1 MSRIDIK
8 PRIVEDLEK
17 YELYRDKKKTT
28 YTVGSIKKDRF
39 IMASEKNVDDII
51 GVYKLFDGEHTIDDI
66 VKIYKDN
73 NKEIDVLKL
82 FNIAEQAGLIENTN
96 KKEVILNE
104 FQKYGFSI
112 MDINIGDKL
121 NCIFRRCAHIV
132 SIPFCVFLVAI
143 ILIAT
148 VLLPKFGISI
158 VKLNIY
164 NLFDSVFIS
173 IIISTVITTI
183 CVLLHEMAH
192 AIVAAHYRLIP
203 QKVSISIYLFT
214 PIIYITI
221 PGIYTLPRKQRI
233 LVHAAG
239 IIMNAFIFSVS
250 VMFLPFSFGTLREIM
265 LLIAF
270 NNLGLIVMNLVPFLP
285 LDGYFILTNIL
296 KIPNLRRISGKKIIS
311 IIRGEKRKLVEY
323 IIYNIISVLFVSL
336 VSISIVI
343 QIIYNFSLGVNSRG
357 GVLGGI
363 IEIKGYLL
371 IIIIMCI
378 SKILSF
384 KGSKN
389 YGKDN

>member
-1 MSRIDIK
+1 
-8 PRIVEDLEK
+8 
-17 YELYRDKKKTT
+17 
-28 YTVGSIKKDRF
+28 
-39 IMASEKNVDDII
+39 MASEKNVDDII

-73 NKEIDVLKL
+73 HKEIDVLKL
-82 FNIAEQAGLIENTN
+82 LNIAEQAGLIENTN

-158 VKLNIY
+158 VKLNVY

-323 IIYNIISVLFVSL
+323 IIYNIISVIFVSL

-363 IEIKGYLL
+363 IEIRGYLL

-378 SKILSF
+378 SKILSS

>member
-1 MSRIDIK
+1 MNMIKCLKKLLIRLHEWVQKKWLIVSVLMSTSSIWFSLILSFWGEK
-8 PRIVEDLEK
+8 LHFIVTDASGKRQFTFLGAILTILVVGFSCLLAMAQRYYEYSKLNNDKDKRKLVVLE
-17 YELYRDKKKTT
+17 
-28 YTVGSIKKDRF
+28 
-39 IMASEKNVDDII
+39 NVD
-51 GVYKLFDGEHTIDDI
+51 
-66 VKIYKDN
+66 
-73 NKEIDVLKL
+73 
-82 FNIAEQAGLIENTN
+82 IETN
-96 KKEVILNE
+96 KICDN
-104 FQKYGFSI
+104 KYITLKKRLWKIKNGQI
-112 MDINIGDKL
+112 VDIPQ
-121 NCIFRRCAHIV
+121 IV
-132 SIPFCVFLVAI
+132 SNPCEQLKH
-143 ILIAT
+143 IL
-148 VLLPKFGISI
+148 
-158 VKLNIY
+158 
-164 NLFDSVFIS
+164 D
-173 IIISTVITTI
+173 
-183 CVLLHEMAH
+183 
-192 AIVAAHYRLIP
+192 
-203 QKVSISIYLFT
+203 
-214 PIIYITI
+214 
-221 PGIYTLPRKQRI
+221 
-233 LVHAAG
+233 
-239 IIMNAFIFSVS
+239 IMNAFIFSVS

>member
-1 MSRIDIK
+1 M
-8 PRIVEDLEK
+8 
-17 YELYRDKKKTT
+17 
-28 YTVGSIKKDRF
+28 
-39 IMASEKNVDDII
+39 
-51 GVYKLFDGEHTIDDI
+51 
-66 VKIYKDN
+66 
-73 NKEIDVLKL
+73 
-82 FNIAEQAGLIENTN
+82 
-96 KKEVILNE
+96 
-104 FQKYGFSI
+104 
-112 MDINIGDKL
+112 
-121 NCIFRRCAHIV
+121 
-132 SIPFCVFLVAI
+132 
-143 ILIAT
+143 IAT